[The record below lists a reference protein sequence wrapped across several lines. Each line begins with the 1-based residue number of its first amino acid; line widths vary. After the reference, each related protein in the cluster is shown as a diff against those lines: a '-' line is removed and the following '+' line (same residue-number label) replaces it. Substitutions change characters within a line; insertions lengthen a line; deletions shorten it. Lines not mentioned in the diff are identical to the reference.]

1 MTIAEALAEGGQ
13 TAIIGLSTVF
23 SVLIILMIV
32 ITIMKM
38 VFYKDPKKQTTQ
50 PEKAVES
57 AASAV
62 AEAVSELPAVE
73 EAPED
78 DEELVAVITAA
89 IAASLNTS
97 TYNLRI
103 KSLRRIDNKQPAWN
117 RAGIRETINNR
128 F

>member
-1 MTIAEALAEGGQ
+1 MTISEALAEGGQ
-13 TAIIGLSTVF
+13 TALIGLSTVF

-32 ITIMKM
+32 LFIMKA
-38 VFYKDPKKQTTQ
+38 VFYKKPQAPAAVQT
-50 PEKAVES
+50 PEAP
-57 AASAV
+57 AASA
-62 AEAVSELPAVE
+62 
-73 EAPED
+73 PEPVKTDTMD

-103 KSLRRIDNKQPAWN
+103 KSLRRIDNNQPAWN

>member
-38 VFYKDPKKQTTQ
+38 VFYKDPSK
-50 PEKAVES
+50 S
-57 AASAV
+57 AAPKAPAAPAPV
-62 AEAVSELPAVE
+62 VPAEPDKTDVI
-73 EAPED
+73 D

-103 KSLRRIDNKQPAWN
+103 KSLRRIDNNQPAWN

>member
-32 ITIMKM
+32 ITIMKL
-38 VFYKDPKKQTTQ
+38 VFYKKPEAPKA
-50 PEKAVES
+50 PAAPVES
-57 AASAV
+57 EPV
-62 AEAVSELPAVE
+62 KPAEPVIQADEM
-73 EAPED
+73 D

-117 RAGIRETINNR
+117 RAGVRETINNR

>member
-32 ITIMKM
+32 ITIMKA
-38 VFYKDPKKQTTQ
+38 VFYKDPSKSASKVIA
-50 PEKAVES
+50 PES
-57 AASAV
+57 AS
-62 AEAVSELPAVE
+62 SEIPAKPVKTDE
-73 EAPED
+73 ID
-78 DEELVAVITAA
+78 DSELVAVITAA

-103 KSLRRIDNKQPAWN
+103 KSLRRIDNNQPAWN

>member
-1 MTIAEALAEGGQ
+1 MTIAQALAEGGQ
-13 TAIIGLSTVF
+13 TTIIGLSTVF

-38 VFYKDPKKQTTQ
+38 IFYKAPSKPAAT
-50 PEKAVES
+50 AVP
-57 AASAV
+57 V
-62 AEAVSELPAVE
+62 
-73 EAPED
+73 APEMPAPEPVKPVAADEMD

-89 IAASLNTS
+89 VAASLNTS

>member
-13 TAIIGLSTVF
+13 TTIIGLSTVF

-32 ITIMKM
+32 ITIMKA
-38 VFYKDPKKQTTQ
+38 VFYKKPKTAAA
-50 PEKAVES
+50 PEPVKAE
-57 AASAV
+57 
-62 AEAVSELPAVE
+62 P
-73 EAPED
+73 EAPAAKTVKPVKSDEID
-78 DEELVAVITAA
+78 DSELVAVITAA
-89 IAASLNTS
+89 VAASLNTS

-103 KSLRRIDNKQPAWN
+103 KSLRRIDNNQPAWN

>member
-38 VFYKDPKKQTTQ
+38 IFYKAPSK
-50 PEKAVES
+50 P
-57 AASAV
+57 AASA
-62 AEAVSELPAVE
+62 PAPVVP
-73 EAPED
+73 EAPAAPKADEMD

-103 KSLRRIDNKQPAWN
+103 KSLRRIDNNQPAWN
-117 RAGIRETINNR
+117 RAGIREMINNR

>member
-1 MTIAEALAEGGQ
+1 MTIAEALMEGGQ

-38 VFYKDPKKQTTQ
+38 IFYKAPSKPTAAAAPAPVV
-50 PEKAVES
+50 PEP
-57 AASAV
+57 V
-62 AEAVSELPAVE
+62 APAETEADEM
-73 EAPED
+73 D

-103 KSLRRIDNKQPAWN
+103 KSLRRIDNNQPAWN
-117 RAGIRETINNR
+117 IAGIRETINNR

>member
-13 TAIIGLSTVF
+13 TALIGLSTVF

-32 ITIMKM
+32 LFIMKAI
-38 VFYKDPKKQTTQ
+38 FYKKPQAT
-50 PEKAVES
+50 KAP
-57 AASAV
+57 AAV
-62 AEAVSELPAVE
+62 PTP
-73 EAPED
+73 APEPVKPIKAD
-78 DEELVAVITAA
+78 EMDNEELVAVITAA

-103 KSLRRIDNKQPAWN
+103 KSLRRIDNNQPAWN
-117 RAGIRETINNR
+117 RAGVRETINNR

>member
-1 MTIAEALAEGGQ
+1 MTIAEALAEGGR
-13 TAIIGLSTVF
+13 TAVIGLTTVF
-23 SVLIILMIV
+23 AVLIILMIV

-38 VFYKDPKKQTTQ
+38 MFYKDPSK
-50 PEKAVES
+50 S
-57 AASAV
+57 AAV
-62 AEAVSELPAVE
+62 QTPAAPAPAPVVP
-73 EAPED
+73 EAPAAPKADEMD

>member
-13 TAIIGLSTVF
+13 TALIGLSTVF

-32 ITIMKM
+32 LFVMRMI
-38 VFYKDPKKQTTQ
+38 FYKKPEASVTPKATAAEM
-50 PEKAVES
+50 PEPTVPVK
-57 AASAV
+57 
-62 AEAVSELPAVE
+62 SEM
-73 EAPED
+73 D

-103 KSLRRIDNKQPAWN
+103 KSLRRIDNNQPAWN

>member
-1 MTIAEALAEGGQ
+1 MTIAQALAEGGQ
-13 TAIIGLSTVF
+13 TAVIGLATVF

-38 VFYKDPKKQTTQ
+38 MFYKDPAK
-50 PEKAVES
+50 
-57 AASAV
+57 SAV
-62 AEAVSELPAVE
+62 KETPAPAAPVE
-73 EAPED
+73 PAKPVEQVKADEMD

-103 KSLRRIDNKQPAWN
+103 KSLRRIDNNQPAWN
-117 RAGIRETINNR
+117 KAGIRETINNR

>member
-1 MTIAEALAEGGQ
+1 MTIAQALAEGGQ
-13 TAIIGLSTVF
+13 TAVIGLATVF

-38 VFYKDPKKQTTQ
+38 VFYKDPSKSAPTPAPVV
-50 PEKAVES
+50 PEPVKPVTPVKTDEM
-57 AASAV
+57 
-62 AEAVSELPAVE
+62 
-73 EAPED
+73 D
-78 DEELVAVITAA
+78 DEELIAVITAA

-103 KSLRRIDNKQPAWN
+103 KSLRRIDNNQPAWN